1 MLIVPSTF
9 ACNTRYTFSDSMG
22 RALGY
27 SRLFMGRDLLPE
39 NRKEYAHA
47 IAIYTTHIY
56 YSEDYTQET
65 LYIHTYCSIIILIRG
80 NSGLGV
86 L

>member
-1 MLIVPSTF
+1 
-9 ACNTRYTFSDSMG
+9 MG

-47 IAIYTTHIY
+47 IAIYTTHT
-56 YSEDYTQET
+56 YTTPKTT
-65 LYIHTYCSIIILIRG
+65 LQRHYAYTHIAALLY
-80 NSGLGV
+80 
-86 L
+86 